1 MSNLGN
7 NVPIHLTDAQIDEI
21 AEKAA
26 EKAVAK
32 MTAHIYQ
39 EVGKGIINK
48 LLWVIGVI
56 VVGTYGFL
64 SAKGIIK

>member
-1 MSNLGN
+1 M
-7 NVPIHLTDAQIDEI
+7 PIHLTDAQIDEI

-32 MTAHIYQ
+32 MTALVYQ
-39 EVGKGIINK
+39 EVGKGVLNK
-48 LLWVIGVI
+48 LLWVVGV
-56 VVGTYGFL
+56 VSVATYGFL